1 MANNYMPYQ
10 GAIDSE
16 MSRKHKETDG
26 KIAKDKAKTKLL
38 AGLTRSVTGGG
49 FRRVIGSKKKEDEY
63 LS

>member
-16 MSRKHKETDG
+16 MARKHKETDG
-26 KIAKDKAKTKLL
+26 KIAKDKAKTRLL
-38 AGLTRSVTGGG
+38 AGLTRSVTGRGH
-49 FRRVIGSKKKEDEY
+49 RRVIGSKNKEDEY